1 MGNLLGGLGG
11 PDVAASGM
19 LANTATGGGAGWS
32 LLANDPTIQAL
43 LASSGGGGAAPSA
56 GLLSG
61 NIGGPRQVPPLG
73 PVVQPPSLGL
83 STFPQLGQQSS
94 LRDRWVRTKAPTDVT
109 GQLGVTTWIAVVA
122 NERRLTREKVVERPG
137 RGRAIERT
145 RV

>member
-61 NIGGPRQVPPLG
+61 NIGRPRQVPPLG

-83 STFPQLGQQSS
+83 STFPQLGQQSIMQVLS
-94 LRDRWVRTKAPTDVT
+94 QLLGLPA
-109 GQLGVTTWIAVVA
+109 GQF
-122 NERRLTREKVVERPG
+122 K
-137 RGRAIERT
+137 
-145 RV
+145 